1 LPRGEAGAGLLPEAW
16 SQLTGGWI
24 ELASVDS
31 LQTAIQL
38 PAVQRRG
45 IAAAIDG
52 NRVGLG
58 VLQ

>member
-16 SQLTGGWI
+16 GQLTGGWI
-24 ELASVDS
+24 ELAGVDG

-38 PAVQRRG
+38 AAVQRRG
-45 IAAAIDG
+45 IAAAVDG
-52 NRVGLG
+52 DRVGLG